1 MKVVLDT
8 NVLVSGLLSP
18 HGASAEIVRM
28 TSAGLLQICHDGR
41 ILSEYRAV
49 LARPKFNLN
58 PDHRDALLEQ
68 IEALGSSTVAEPLKK
83 RLPDPDDEPFLEV
96 AIRAR
101 ADSLVT
107 FNIKHYPSENRQGV
121 IVSLPEDFL
130 NLYRKKK
137 TVS

>member
-1 MKVVLDT
+1 MRVVLDT

-28 TSAGLLQICHDGR
+28 TSAGLLRISHDGR

-58 PDHRDALLEQ
+58 PDYVDALLEQ
-68 IEALGSSTVAEPLKK
+68 IEASGDSMVAEPLKK

-96 AIRAR
+96 AIRAK

-107 FNIKHYPSENRQGV
+107 FNTKHYPPENRQGIV
-121 IVSLPEDFL
+121 VSLPGDFL
-130 NLYRKKK
+130 DIYRKRKA
-137 TVS
+137 TS

>member
-49 LARPKFNLN
+49 LVRPKFNLN
-58 PDHRDALLEQ
+58 PEHLGALLEQ
-68 IEALGSSTVAEPLKK
+68 IEALGDSIVAEPLKK

-96 AIRAR
+96 AIRAK

-107 FNIKHYPSENRQGV
+107 FNTKHYPLENRQGV
-121 IVSLPEDFL
+121 AISTPSDFL
-130 NLYRKKK
+130 DLYRKRKAA
-137 TVS
+137 

>member
-58 PDHRDALLEQ
+58 RDHLDALLEQ
-68 IEALGSSTVAEPLKK
+68 IEALGASMVAEPLKK

-96 AIRAR
+96 AIRAK

-107 FNIKHYPSENRQGV
+107 FNTKHYPSENRQG
-121 IVSLPEDFL
+121 IVVSSPGDFL
-130 NLYRKKK
+130 DLYRKRKAA
-137 TVS
+137 S